1 MTIKEL
7 HEHLFCLREKGQ
19 KPYIKG
25 GKAGR
30 GIKIEFE

>member
-25 GKAGR
+25 KAGR